1 MGVSVHRGTLI
12 AGWFLWKNH
21 QWMRTG
27 GSPIFF
33 FKPPNVEL
41 SWWKSVWFAG
51 SRFLEFLPFI
61 PEALREV
68 QATQCSKRP
77 PLDSASDTV
86 GICGMGE
93 VQASPWDVICQ
104 TFLNGTSLLNCKF
117 HGEVPALQE
126 LGTRRLESR
135 ATTWFLFFIWSVF
148 EDASIW
154 NVTECM
160 HFLWNSLESGRG
172 LRDAEWWQCGR
183 LVGWTAGAVGLTV
196 VMIKIRNHENGYE
209 KIWKY
214 VWYCLIRVIIS
225 FTDNV

>member
-1 MGVSVHRGTLI
+1 MGVSVNGGTLI
-12 AGWFLWKNH
+12 AGWFIWKNH

-27 GSPIFF
+27 GSPIFW
-33 FKPPNVEL
+33 KPPNVDL

-51 SRFLEFLPFI
+51 SRFLEFLPCI

-68 QATQCSKRP
+68 QATHCSKRP

-86 GICGMGE
+86 GWAKSKLRLEMWF
-93 VQASPWDVICQ
+93 ARLS
-104 TFLNGTSLLNCKF
+104 NGTSLLNCKF

-135 ATTWFLFFIWSVF
+135 ATTWFLFFIWSIS
-148 EDASIW
+148 EDASMLTW

-214 VWYCLIRVIIS
+214 VWYCLIRVIS